1 MIQNKGRLVLAIVV
15 GLNYVGS
22 LKYFHLIL
30 FTNPAHKPMVV
41 AQLRH
46 CHFYVIIFEQ
56 SHIIKLTDEYSLL
69 ENAPSSS
76 KEMNLIIR
84 NLSNLLKVKCSENDE
99 SLSINHM

>member
-1 MIQNKGRLVLAIVV
+1 MSI
-15 GLNYVGS
+15 S
-22 LKYFHLIL
+22 

-41 AQLRH
+41 AQIRD